1 MPYYNY
7 HFMKISIFAGTYPL
21 KPKLPAVGGNEGVG
35 RVIKRGNNVTMFQ
48 EGDWVIPCNAGI
60 GT

>member
-1 MPYYNY
+1 
-7 HFMKISIFAGTYPL
+7 MKISIFTGTYPL

-35 RVIKRGNNVTMFQ
+35 RVIKRGINVTMFQ